1 MRNENM
7 AMRIE
12 DVVTRVD
19 SAEKLS
25 GQARYIED
33 VVFDGMQYARTLRS
47 TVAHGEIVSVKYPE
61 CPEGITVV
69 DARDVPFEGT
79 LEGTLEGTSECH
91 NEVAMILKDMPIF
104 AESKVTYVGEPI
116 ALVVGADK
124 DQVVDYLSRIEVH
137 YSELPGV
144 FSIETALADPEPVWF
159 TEHIFTRGDLEAIEA
174 CEANEHWDLC
184 YEGVYET
191 GYQEQ
196 LYMEKQGMVATYEG
210 GVLTVYGSLQCPYYV
225 LNALKHATG
234 LGGDRLRVVQS
245 PTGGAFGGKEEYPS
259 LLACQVAVAA
269 RKVGAPVQLVFD
281 RREDMAYT
289 TKRHPSRIQ
298 LKSYVKAGRVVGMR
312 CHIDLDAGSYLGLS
326 DVVLQRAMLTMT
338 GCYQVPNLVV
348 SGRTIKT
355 NNVFTGAFRGF
366 GAPQSMFTLELHMDQ
381 LARRLG
387 NSPIDF
393 KRSHFVH
400 QGEETSTGGIFHEPI
415 ALEALTDRLLALS
428 DYKERIKDK
437 ARDTA
442 KEPLVGYGFA
452 VVPHG
457 GGFTGDG
464 EAVHIKAEVKLQWD
478 RRGKR
483 ATILVSNVEMGQGAI
498 TALSKIVAATLGVE
512 MAQVDYHNPDTA
524 YTPDSGPTVASRT
537 TMVVGGLLHRAA
549 NELKAYL
556 ELGTPPGEFFEA
568 GAVVVVT
575 ARFRQPDYVKWQQ
588 DTMTGN
594 AYMAY
599 SWAAV
604 LARVLVNPV
613 TLEVACTD
621 IWGAYDI
628 GKPIDELLALG
639 QVHGGVVQGL
649 GYALLEQMTSTGGR
663 IDQVSF
669 SSYPIP
675 TTLDVPR
682 IHTDWL
688 ENPYEDGPFGAKALG
703 ELTLV
708 AVAPAI
714 AAAVADA
721 TGVEV
726 NHLPITP
733 EKLGGVLF
741 D

>member
-1 MRNENM
+1 M

-25 GQARYIED
+25 GQAQYIED
-33 VVFDGMQYARTLRS
+33 VVFEGMQFARTLRS
-47 TVAHGEIVSVKYPE
+47 TVAHGEILSIDYPE
-61 CPEGITVV
+61 CPTGITVV
-69 DARDVPFEGT
+69 DARDIGQRDIHEGMAVT
-79 LEGTLEGTSECH
+79 H

-137 YSELPGV
+137 YRELPGI
-144 FSIETALADPEPVWF
+144 FSMAQALEAPEPMWF
-159 TEHIFTRGDLEAIEA
+159 TEHRFTRGDIEA
-174 CEANEHWDLC
+174 LAEDNQWDLC

-196 LYMEKQGMVATYEG
+196 LYMEKQGMVAKLDG
-210 GVLTVYGSLQCPYYV
+210 DVLTVYGSLQCPYYV

-234 LGGDRLRVVQS
+234 LDSDRLRVVQS

-269 RKVGAPVQLVFD
+269 KKVRGAVQLVFD

-289 TKRHPSRIQ
+289 TKRHPSRVQ
-298 LKSYVKAGRVVGMR
+298 LQSYVRDGRVVGMR
-312 CHIDLDAGSYLGLS
+312 CHIDIDAGSYLGLS
-326 DVVLQRAMLTMT
+326 DVVLQRAMLTMS

-366 GAPQSMFTLELHMDQ
+366 GAPQSMFALELHMDQ
-381 LARRLG
+381 LAKRLG
-387 NSPIDF
+387 ISPIDF
-393 KRSHFVH
+393 KSRHYVH
-400 QGEETSTGGIFHEPI
+400 QGEVTSTGGVFHEPI
-415 ALEALTDRLLALS
+415 ALEALTDRLMALS
-428 DYKERIKDK
+428 QYEERRGNATLPDD
-437 ARDTA
+437 AESALDREA
-442 KEPLVGYGFA
+442 LVGYGFA

-464 EAVHIKAEVKLQWD
+464 EAVHIKAEVRLQWD
-478 RRGKR
+478 RELAL

-498 TALSKIVAATLGVE
+498 TSLSKIVAATLGIE
-512 MAQVDYHNPDTA
+512 MDRVYYHNPDTD

-549 NELKAYL
+549 KSLKAYL
-556 ELGTPPGEFFEA
+556 EQGTLPGEFSEA

-575 ARFRQPDYVKWQQ
+575 ERFRQPNYVKWRQE
-588 DTMTGN
+588 TMTGN

-604 LARVLVNPV
+604 LARVRVNPV

-621 IWGAYDI
+621 IWGVYDI
-628 GKPIDELLALG
+628 GQPIDELLALG

-726 NHLPITP
+726 NCLPITP

-741 D
+741 DGSKR